1 MTRPY
6 DLTFTRISE
15 GVAMD
20 GSGMAIAALVVVGIL
35 LVLVGIFLASG
46 NLPLIALGVLALIA
60 GGILSVWGR
69 RTGPG

>member
-1 MTRPY
+1 
-6 DLTFTRISE
+6 
-15 GVAMD
+15 
-20 GSGMAIAALVVVGIL
+20 MAIAALVVVGIL

-46 NLPLIALGVLALIA
+46 NLPLIAIGVLALIA